1 MSNYLFCNISFLCKK
16 TTFSIVY
23 IYGEHQAIITPLANF
38 QTGSLLDLCLQ
49 RAKRNNKKSITEGAY
64 QITMI
69 SFGKY
74 QYKAACEQ
82 YSDCQAGE
90 HEGYAI
96 VGKERFGRKACVLKD
111 VTVSRDCADLMARI
125 MNNNQV
131 DLCQMQDV
139 TEDLLA
145 TLKS

>member
-1 MSNYLFCNISFLCKK
+1 
-16 TTFSIVY
+16 
-23 IYGEHQAIITPLANF
+23 
-38 QTGSLLDLCLQ
+38 
-49 RAKRNNKKSITEGAY
+49 
-64 QITMI
+64 
-69 SFGKY
+69 
-74 QYKAACEQ
+74 
-82 YSDCQAGE
+82 
-90 HEGYAI
+90 
-96 VGKERFGRKACVLKD
+96 VLKD